1 MTESLS
7 QAVRIRISV
16 AGVWLF
22 AAFCVL
28 LILGPKQYDDSI
40 GYLTGDDFRSP
51 IYPLAI
57 DLFRLTFGR
66 YFEWPLVAFQLT
78 AGGWALYWFSRR
90 LAKTF
95 ELSQRGFALVLAL
108 CATPYFGISIQ
119 TGNAILSEALA
130 YPIFLLAM
138 GFLIQCIVENKLR
151 PAIHFL
157 LLTTFL
163 VLTRKQFLFLFVMIV
178 PLLFLLRHAGLRWSR
193 LAALGILVCCLV
205 PLTHFAESAN
215 NYIRHGKLSPV
226 SYTGIQLI
234 VGAIYVSKADDAFAI
249 ADPGQKHLFEKI
261 HAMASEKALT
271 LDTLDRAQQE
281 RITNRFQH
289 FLSNYHNLIGIPA
302 LVFNDLHG
310 MSGDEPG
317 YREALDKEVMSL
329 AITLIREN
337 PIRYAT
343 LYVLNLS
350 YGFGGHG
357 IGDGYGLRGAYFF
370 VLQLAALLYLV
381 LAARGDATLLQMRNV
396 AIFLSLVHW
405 GNVSEVA
412 LLEPVLDRYSFYT
425 STLWM
430 MTIAALMARAIDR
443 TPALLPPE

>member
-1 MTESLS
+1 MTDSQS
-7 QAVRIRISV
+7 QAGLTRTSV
-16 AGVWLF
+16 AGVWLL

-28 LILGPKQYDDSI
+28 LILGPKHYDDSI

-57 DLFRLTFGR
+57 DLFRLTFGK

-78 AGGWALYWFSRR
+78 AGGWALYWFSSR

-138 GFLIQCIVENKLR
+138 GFLIQCIAENKLR

-157 LLTTFL
+157 LLTTLL
-163 VLTRKQFLFLFVMIV
+163 VLTRKQFLFLFVMII
-178 PLLFLLRHAGLRWSR
+178 PLLFLLRHAGVRWSR
-193 LAALGILVCCLV
+193 LAALSILVCCLV

-234 VGAIYVSKADDAFAI
+234 VGAIYVSKADDALAI
-249 ADPGQKHLFEKI
+249 ADPVEKRYFEKI
-261 HAMASEKALT
+261 HAMASAKVLT
-271 LDTLDRAQQE
+271 LDTLDSVKDE
-281 RITNRFQH
+281 RIANRFQH
-289 FLSNYHNLIGIPA
+289 FFVNYHNLMRTSSFA
-302 LVFNDLHG
+302 FNEVYGL
-310 MSGDEPG
+310 SGSEQG
-317 YREALDKEVMSL
+317 YRESLDKAAMSL

-350 YGFGGHG
+350 YGLGGHG

-381 LAARGDATLLQMRNV
+381 LAARGDASLLQMRNV

-405 GNVSEVA
+405 GNVAEVA

-443 TPALLPPE
+443 APALRRPE